1 MSSVKL
7 GNSPMYLGGALEA
20 PGSAHPSH
28 SSLLSEGTQAGT
40 SQCREHAKPDK
51 GCISLWS
58 FKTSMSGP
66 R

>member
-7 GNSPMYLGGALEA
+7 GNSPVYLGGALEA
-20 PGSAHPSH
+20 PGPAHPSH
-28 SSLLSEGTQAGT
+28 SPLLSGGTQAGS
-40 SQCREHAKPDK
+40 SQRREHAKPGK

-58 FKTSMSGP
+58 FKTSVSGP